1 MLFQIYISH
10 HLLVKLLVIFDYIYQ
25 EYFIILQIFYGE
37 SEEILEDLFR
47 IFLKL
52 TKTSLDHKLET
63 INQYFL

>member
-1 MLFQIYISH
+1 MLFQIYKFRD
-10 HLLVKLLVIFDYIYQ
+10 LLIKLLVIFDYIYQ

>member
-1 MLFQIYISH
+1 MLFQIYIFRD
-10 HLLVKLLVIFDYIYQ
+10 LLIKLLVIFDYIYQ

>member
-1 MLFQIYISH
+1 MLFQIYKFRD
-10 HLLVKLLVIFDYIYQ
+10 LLIKLLVIFDYIYQ
-25 EYFIILQIFYGE
+25 EYFIILQIFYSE